1 MYLLLILYKEG
12 EKELARLS
20 PITLENYRP
29 LREIVFETLR
39 EAIISGVLKPG
50 ERLMEVQLAEE
61 MGVSRTPVREAI
73 RKLELENFVVMV
85 PRKGAY
91 VADLS
96 TKDIVDV
103 FEIRAAL
110 EALAAGLAA
119 ERITDEELEELQ
131 QILVQSTKSQSLEEI
146 IAIDTKFHDALYRA
160 SRNER
165 LVQIISNLRE
175 QIQRFRSTTLA
186 SPGRLKDTLEEHKKI
201 VDAVSE
207 RNVQLAQQL
216 AVEHIDNAENSML
229 ELIGKNLKEEGH
241 QEG

>member
-1 MYLLLILYKEG
+1 MK
-12 EKELARLS
+12 RLS
-20 PITLENYRP
+20 PIALENYRP

-39 EAIISGVLKPG
+39 EAIITGVLKPG

-91 VADLS
+91 VADIS

-103 FEIRAAL
+103 YEIRAAL
-110 EALAAGLAA
+110 ESLAAGLAA

-131 QILVQSTKSQSLEEI
+131 RILVQNAESQSLEDL
-146 IAIDTKFHDALYRA
+146 IAVDTKFHDVLYRA

-186 SPGRLKDTLEEHKKI
+186 SPGRIKNTLEEHKKI

-207 RNVQLAQQL
+207 RNILLAQQL
-216 AVEHIDNAENSML
+216 AQEHIDNAENSML
-229 ELIGKNLKEEGH
+229 DLLGKSPKGEGQ

>member
-1 MYLLLILYKEG
+1 MT
-12 EKELARLS
+12 RLS

-119 ERITDEELEELQ
+119 ERITDDELEELQ
-131 QILVQSTKSQSLEEI
+131 QILVQNAKSQSLEEF
-146 IAIDTKFHDALYRA
+146 IAIDTKFHDVLYRA

-186 SPGRLKDTLEEHKKI
+186 SPGRMKNTLEEHKRI

-216 AVEHIDNAENSML
+216 AQEHIDNAENSML
-229 ELIGKNLKEEGH
+229 ELIGKSLKGEGH

>member
-1 MYLLLILYKEG
+1 MK
-12 EKELARLS
+12 RLS
-20 PITLENYRP
+20 PIALENYRP
-29 LREIVFETLR
+29 LREIVFDTLR
-39 EAIISGVLKPG
+39 EAIINGVLKPG

-91 VADLS
+91 VADIS

-110 EALAAGLAA
+110 ESLAAGLAA
-119 ERITDEELEELQ
+119 ERITDEELDELQ
-131 QILVQSTKSQSLEEI
+131 KILVQNEKSQSLEEI
-146 IAIDTKFHDALYRA
+146 IAVDTKFHDVLYRA
-160 SRNER
+160 SRNDR

-186 SPGRLKDTLEEHKKI
+186 SPGRIKDTLEEHKKI
-201 VDAVSE
+201 VDAVAK
-207 RNVQLAQQL
+207 RNITLARHLAQ
-216 AVEHIDNAENSML
+216 EHIDNAENSML
-229 ELIGKNLKEEGH
+229 DVLEKKIKGEGL